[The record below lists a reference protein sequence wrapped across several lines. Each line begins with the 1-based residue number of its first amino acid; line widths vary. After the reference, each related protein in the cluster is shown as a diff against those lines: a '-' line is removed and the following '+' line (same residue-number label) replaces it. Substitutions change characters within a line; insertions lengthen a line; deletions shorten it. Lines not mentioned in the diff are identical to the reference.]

1 MHGFQMLF
9 PHWLFQDIEKS
20 SLCCSVRPC
29 RLLYVQRCD
38 PAHPKLMI
46 YPSLSFTFGPRKFA
60 CYVRGARSPAAA
72 QPEGE
77 RRVKLGVAQ
86 VGGKGER
93 LGEFRRAEKGP
104 GALRGERSPRG
115 ALRSERGSWER
126 SRAQGPAGDVLAP
139 AGAGGSPR
147 TAPGGQEMPR
157 RAPGWRLCSFPAGL
171 CVGQADGG
179 RAEALPKP
187 SLRAWPSSVV
197 PARSSVTLRCGAPT
211 GAASFALR
219 KAGRVWE
226 MVQSPDSA
234 EARAEFH
241 LPDVKSSHAGEYT
254 CEYRRSGDP
263 RVSSRPSDAL
273 LLLVTGYLRR
283 PSLQAHRRGAVTE
296 GHEVTLQCQRPATER
311 GTALFALLKAGSAA
325 PVQVRAPAGRE
336 TDLSLRNVRAGDS
349 GSYSCVHCQA
359 RAPFLASQASP
370 RLESRVAG

>member
-179 RAEALPKP
+179 RA
-187 SLRAWPSSVV
+187 
-197 PARSSVTLRCGAPT
+197 
-211 GAASFALR
+211 
-219 KAGRVWE
+219 
-226 MVQSPDSA
+226 
-234 EARAEFH
+234 
-241 LPDVKSSHAGEYT
+241 
-254 CEYRRSGDP
+254 
-263 RVSSRPSDAL
+263 
-273 LLLVTGYLRR
+273 GYLRR

-370 RLESRVAG
+370 RLESRVAASPPSISSDYSTGSHIRLALAAR

>member
-104 GALRGERSPRG
+104 GALRG
-115 ALRSERGSWER
+115 
-126 SRAQGPAGDVLAP
+126 
-139 AGAGGSPR
+139 
-147 TAPGGQEMPR
+147 
-157 RAPGWRLCSFPAGL
+157 L

-179 RAEALPKP
+179 RA
-187 SLRAWPSSVV
+187 
-197 PARSSVTLRCGAPT
+197 
-211 GAASFALR
+211 
-219 KAGRVWE
+219 
-226 MVQSPDSA
+226 
-234 EARAEFH
+234 
-241 LPDVKSSHAGEYT
+241 
-254 CEYRRSGDP
+254 
-263 RVSSRPSDAL
+263 
-273 LLLVTGYLRR
+273 GYLRR

-370 RLESRVAG
+370 RLESRVAASPPSISSDYSTGSHIRLALAAR

>member
-1 MHGFQMLF
+1 MA
-9 PHWLFQDIEKS
+9 P
-20 SLCCSVRPC
+20 P
-29 RLLYVQRCD
+29 D
-38 PAHPKLMI
+38 PPPQGPPFS
-46 YPSLSFTFGPRKFA
+46 PSLPMGFPRA
-60 CYVRGARSPAAA
+60 AGWGAPR
-72 QPEGE
+72 PET
-77 RRVKLGVAQ
+77 RFL
-86 VGGKGER
+86 
-93 LGEFRRAEKGP
+93 P
-104 GALRGERSPRG
+104 
-115 ALRSERGSWER
+115 
-126 SRAQGPAGDVLAP
+126 
-139 AGAGGSPR
+139 
-147 TAPGGQEMPR
+147 
-157 RAPGWRLCSFPAGL
+157 
-171 CVGQADGG
+171 
-179 RAEALPKP
+179 EALPKP

-219 KAGRVWE
+219 KAGCVWE

-296 GHEVTLQCQRPATER
+296 GHEVTLQCQRPATEQ
-311 GTALFALLKAGSAA
+311 GTVLFALLKAGSAA

-336 TDLSLRNVRAGDS
+336 TDFSLRNVSAGDS
-349 GSYSCVHCQA
+349 GNYSCVHCQA

-370 RLESRVAG
+370 RLETSPPSISSDYSTGNHIRLALAVVIMVIAGALLLEAWWRQSSFSPCLPSG